1 MPSVFILPSFGVVY
15 GFDFHVAHGDLWWM
29 QGAFRGIGMA
39 ATAGITRRH
48 APDART
54 MGPSGPWRCIT
65 CSGTVIAAALTFVAS
80 SGRALGYRPFVSTD
94 AAVADT
100 GDVEIEFGY
109 IGFRADHAGATILAP
124 EVVISLGV
132 VRDLEAVV
140 QSTLAND
147 VTRRRGVPSSR
158 FEDTEV

>member
-1 MPSVFILPSFGVVY
+1 VLYVSGSSY
-15 GFDFHVAHGDLWWM
+15 VAHGDLWWM
-29 QGAFRGIGMA
+29 RGAFCGIGMA
-39 ATAGITRRH
+39 AIAVTIRRH
-48 APDART
+48 DCDAWT
-54 MGPSGPWRCIT
+54 TGPSGARSRIKR
-65 CSGTVIAAALTFVAS
+65 TVMAIAAALTLMTP
-80 SGRALGYRPFVSTD
+80 SGRALGYRPFVNTD

-124 EVVISLGV
+124 EVVINLGV
-132 VRDLEAVV
+132 VRNVEAVV

-147 VTRRRGVPSSR
+147 VTPRRGVPSSR